1 MGLSTDLIS
10 QFVKVTNDT
19 KVDKKETTVYG
30 TVVIYNGLTYAKID
44 GSDSL
49 TPISTTTELKEG
61 ERVSILIKN
70 HTATVNGNL
79 SSPSASTGTVQAV
92 NDKIVKY
99 DAIYTEKLTAQE
111 ASIKTLTADNVTIK
125 EKLTANEAYI
135 SDLQADNVTIN
146 GKLTA
151 QEADIKKIETEKLS
165 AETAD
170 IKFATIEKLEVTDA
184 YVRDLEADYGDFVEL
199 TTNSFKAVD
208 ANIKTLETEKLNTKD
223 FDTKFANIDFA
234 NIGEAWF
241 QSFFAESGLIKD
253 VTVGDQTITGTLVG
267 VTITGDLIK
276 GGTVVADKL
285 VIQGEDGLYYKLN
298 TDGETVE
305 KEQTDYNSLNGK
317 VITAKSITAEKIS
330 VSDLVAF
337 GATIGGMHLSS
348 GSIYSGVKES
358 VHNTTSG
365 FYIDKEGQLSLGDAN
380 QYLKFY
386 KNALGKYVLE
396 MAIDRLTIG
405 SSNTD
410 VGDKLDSIQS
420 DVDSLRDEITTL
432 LRIESSRGTVFKN
445 DSIATVL
452 SVVIYHGTQRI
463 TDSETMKSVFGNGSY
478 LQWKWQR
485 LDEDSYGVISSSDS
499 RFGDNGFTFTL
510 SPEDVDTKVTFMCEL
525 IT

>member
-170 IKFATIEKLEVTDA
+170 IKFATIERLEVTDA

-208 ANIKTLETEKLNTKD
+208 ANIKNLETEKLNTKD

-253 VTVGDQTITGTLVG
+253 VVVGDQTITGTLVG

-305 KEQTDYNSLNGK
+305 KEQTD
-317 VITAKSITAEKIS
+317 
-330 VSDLVAF
+330 
-337 GATIGGMHLSS
+337 
-348 GSIYSGVKES
+348 
-358 VHNTTSG
+358 
-365 FYIDKEGQLSLGDAN
+365 
-380 QYLKFY
+380 
-386 KNALGKYVLE
+386 
-396 MAIDRLTIG
+396 
-405 SSNTD
+405 
-410 VGDKLDSIQS
+410 
-420 DVDSLRDEITTL
+420 
-432 LRIESSRGTVFKN
+432 
-445 DSIATVL
+445 
-452 SVVIYHGTQRI
+452 
-463 TDSETMKSVFGNGSY
+463 
-478 LQWKWQR
+478 
-485 LDEDSYGVISSSDS
+485 
-499 RFGDNGFTFTL
+499 
-510 SPEDVDTKVTFMCEL
+510 
-525 IT
+525 